1 MWVCEPELCEL
12 VVDEILDEIRLFD
25 PGIHDMMGGE
35 RREESRGRE
44 IGGEERGGEEGEE
57 EKGEERQE
65 GRRGE
70 DVLA

>member
-44 IGGEERGGEEGEE
+44 IGE
-57 EKGEERQE
+57 
-65 GRRGE
+65 
-70 DVLA
+70 